1 MLKTQNRCKD
11 PTFFEASTVREESI
25 PVFMSIRHQESH
37 IRIYSGTINT
47 MPSSPSFLY

>member
-25 PVFMSIRHQESH
+25 PVFMSIKDIKNLTAEYIQV
-37 IRIYSGTINT
+37 
-47 MPSSPSFLY
+47 L